1 MVHQDHHRL
10 LHQLMDYILL
20 LMDAT
25 PMEVANTMDLDH
37 HSIVTTTMVL
47 QCTPRCNTIL
57 MAMMFDMNIQ
67 SVRIM
72 MVATIMTDIIIL
84 TTLMEDVLVEI
95 EITVTETWTEIVIVT
110 EIDVI
115 KIVIG
120 NEIDIIVSTEKF
132 GKVKKTKKVD
142 REKETEAIAAAI
154 VDQRNRVSVI
164 GVVAVI
170 VRIVQ
175 VLVAVGTVGGTGV
188 GPDHVEIWRHHRGR
202 FPW

>member
-1 MVHQDHHRL
+1 
-10 LHQLMDYILL
+10 
-20 LMDAT
+20 
-25 PMEVANTMDLDH
+25 
-37 HSIVTTTMVL
+37 
-47 QCTPRCNTIL
+47 
-57 MAMMFDMNIQ
+57 MA
-67 SVRIM
+67 
-72 MVATIMTDIIIL
+72 DIIIL